1 MASSSSSSS
10 AAPAPPDPPAEQ
22 LPEWLKEA
30 LATPKQGRD
39 VPPLFLFA
47 WGSVSAIALGGGA
60 LIGVRAF
67 EDSVAFEAL
76 DKMEAPTPKAEKDAA
91 RMAARAFGWGTAA
104 AVNAAPHGHY

>member
-1 MASSSSSSS
+1 M
-10 AAPAPPDPPAEQ
+10 
-22 LPEWLKEA
+22 PEWLKEA

-104 AVNAAPHGHY
+104 AVTRRHMDIKHALSLIYLHCS

>member
-1 MASSSSSSS
+1 M
-10 AAPAPPDPPAEQ
+10 
-22 LPEWLKEA
+22 PEWLKEA

-104 AVNAAPHGHY
+104 AVNTAPHGHY